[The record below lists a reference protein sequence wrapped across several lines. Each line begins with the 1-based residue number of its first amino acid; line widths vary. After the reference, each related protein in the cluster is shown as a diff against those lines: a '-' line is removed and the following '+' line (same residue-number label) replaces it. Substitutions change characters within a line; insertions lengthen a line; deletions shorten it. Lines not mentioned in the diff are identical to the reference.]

1 LSYAFLKAADDAH
14 AFDTNPLYAV
24 AHESIYCNGGEVA
37 SDWAAER
44 ALRDFNDQN
53 GGVFDAT
60 KALSSESSDDTD
72 TANKIYF
79 TGEMVFPF
87 MFDEF
92 ARLRS
97 LKGIAYALGRKNRL
111 AAVVLR
117 RRSERKRRAGG
128 VRFVRRGRVR
138 GLGLSERDGGGDSRR
153 ARLGHQRVHALRRA
167 RRRRS
172 NSAKTFGVGQRR
184 RPAEVT

>member
-1 LSYAFLKAADDAH
+1 
-14 AFDTNPLYAV
+14 V

-72 TANKIYF
+72 TAKIYF

-97 LKGIAYALGRKNRL
+97 LKGIAYALGEKTDWPRL
-111 AAVVLR
+111 YCANTLNVNDVPVACASYVEDAFVDWDLANATAAEIRGARVWAT
-117 RRSERKRRAGG
+117 SEYMHSG
-128 VRFVRRGRVR
+128 VR
-138 GLGLSERDGGGDSRR
+138 EDGGRILR
-153 ARLGHQRVHALRRA
+153 KLLELARDEDPLR
-167 RRRRS
+167 
-172 NSAKTFGVGQRR
+172 
-184 RPAEVT
+184 

>member
-1 LSYAFLKAADDAH
+1 MTLPPPWQPRSGRLRSLPPSQGAKKAH

-53 GGVFDAT
+53 GGVFDAA
-60 KALSSESSDDTD
+60 KALSESD
-72 TANKIYF
+72 TAKIYF

-97 LKGIAYALGRKNRL
+97 RGGWFLSA
-111 AAVVLR
+111 
-117 RRSERKRRAGG
+117 RACRVWTG
-128 VRFVRRGRVR
+128 RRGRHLDAAVDHLR
-138 GLGLSERDGGGDSRR
+138 LLQRARAKRAGRSARSASRR
-153 ARLGHQRVHALRRA
+153 TRPDARSLRAATLPCAWLAAANRPLA
-167 RRRRS
+167 RF
-172 NSAKTFGVGQRR
+172 AAC
-184 RPAEVT
+184 P